1 MSTLLAIEVS
11 PRHEFST
18 SRKLTAH
25 FIDQWKAAHPGSAVV
40 VRDLTKTPPP
50 FVDLAWIGGAFT
62 PREQHSPE
70 SVAAIRVSDDLVAE
84 LKAADHIVIG
94 TPMFNFS
101 IPAVLKAYIDQ
112 IVRVGVTVSPNNVG
126 LLTGKK
132 ATVILAS
139 GGDFSPGS
147 PVEKYNQASGYLR
160 QVLAWIG
167 IKDVDII
174 LAGRARAGGTGE
186 TAVEQFGTAVRSAA
200 AATPADRGVTARRR
214 RRRVTA
220 RRRASR
226 ASWYSPAFRPDLCET
241 CTMTFTLYNA
251 PQSTCSQR
259 VRFVLNAKN
268 IPFGEIKLDLLAG
281 DQLKPDYLALNPNGV
296 VPTLDHDG
304 AIVIDSSVII
314 EYLDEIAPEPAT
326 FTPENPVLRAKMRA
340 LMHFIDEMPAPAVRV
355 PTFNLAFLPR
365 FAAMSEDAFKAFA
378 EFEAAAAR
386 IHAGDGPDGLSAEGH
401 G

>member
-40 VRDLTKTPPP
+40 VRDLMKTPPP

-62 PREQHSPE
+62 PRDQHSPE

-84 LKAADHIVIG
+84 LKTADHIVIG

-132 ATVILAS
+132 ATIILAS
-139 GGDFSPGS
+139 GGDFSAGS
-147 PVEKYNQASGYLR
+147 PVEQYNQASGYLR

-174 LAGRARAGGTGE
+174 LAGRARAGGVGE
-186 TAVEQFGTAVRSAA
+186 TAVEQFGAAVRSAA
-200 AATPADRGVTARRR
+200 VG
-214 RRRVTA
+214 
-220 RRRASR
+220 
-226 ASWYSPAFRPDLCET
+226 SP
-241 CTMTFTLYNA
+241 
-251 PQSTCSQR
+251 Q
-259 VRFVLNAKN
+259 
-268 IPFGEIKLDLLAG
+268 
-281 DQLKPDYLALNPNGV
+281 V
-296 VPTLDHDG
+296 V
-304 AIVIDSSVII
+304 S
-314 EYLDEIAPEPAT
+314 PE
-326 FTPENPVLRAKMRA
+326 
-340 LMHFIDEMPAPAVRV
+340 AVRSAV
-355 PTFNLAFLPR
+355 
-365 FAAMSEDAFKAFA
+365 AA
-378 EFEAAAAR
+378 
-386 IHAGDGPDGLSAEGH
+386 
-401 G
+401 